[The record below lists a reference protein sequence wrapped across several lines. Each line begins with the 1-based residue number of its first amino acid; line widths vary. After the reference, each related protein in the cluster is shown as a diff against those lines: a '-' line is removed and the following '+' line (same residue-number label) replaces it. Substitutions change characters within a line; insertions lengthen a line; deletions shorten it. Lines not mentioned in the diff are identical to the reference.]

1 MNWVQVNRPSSTIT
15 AAGIGGSI
23 ATIVMG
29 LTGAVFPEFADRLPP
44 GIEAAI
50 ATLAGFVVGYKVRE
64 RVLREKF
71 LEEQLEDLS

>member
-1 MNWVQVNRPSSTIT
+1 MNKPSTTIT

-29 LTGAVFPEFADRLPP
+29 LLGAFFPDFAARVPP

-50 ATLAGFVVGYKVRE
+50 ATLAGFLLGFKVRE
-64 RVLREKF
+64 TVLRQRI
-71 LEEQLEDLS
+71 LEEQLEDLP